1 MCEKYAR
8 ISVTTWPSLFVFC
21 VSVETIKNHIL
32 ILLSWVWVEIMKMVR
47 TPRCVLL
54 MALGLHQVCA
64 VLFSIGVQDCLS
76 NLSSAVRTTWGTCG
90 LPCIFRKPEVIILLL
105 QLQIFGFIIHPCN
118 KIVKGLQ
125 IPLAQDFKTSYGTL
139 VQLWG
144 LKWSLRRCLCIG
156 KAFVF

>member
-1 MCEKYAR
+1 M
-8 ISVTTWPSLFVFC
+8 WG
-21 VSVETIKNHIL
+21 VSVETAKKNHNL
-32 ILLSWVWVEIMKMVR
+32 ILFCGFELKSWKMCQLPDVF
-47 TPRCVLL
+47 LL
-54 MALGLHQVCA
+54 MALGLYEVCP
-64 VLFSIGVQDCLS
+64 VMFGIGVQDCLS

-144 LKWSLRRCLCIG
+144 LKWSLWCCLCIG
-156 KAFVF
+156 TSLWFLVFTLVTCIRQ